1 MFDRNRYNEKK
12 ADERRKTEE
21 FLKKKKEAN
30 FEKGDL
36 FALILAALTT
46 VVPIALLAIFLIYF
60 LTLAVFGFFRW

>member
-12 ADERRKTEE
+12 AEERRKTEE

-46 VVPIALLAIFLIYF
+46 VVPIALLAIFVIYF

>member
-60 LTLAVFGFFRW
+60 LTLAVFGFFR